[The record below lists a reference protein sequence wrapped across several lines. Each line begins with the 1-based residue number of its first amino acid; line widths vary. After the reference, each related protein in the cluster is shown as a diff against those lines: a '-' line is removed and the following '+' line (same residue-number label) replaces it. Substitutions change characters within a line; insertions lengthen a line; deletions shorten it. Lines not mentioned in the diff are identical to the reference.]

1 MRIVELQSIFAG
13 FAKFRLT
20 KNIFNFRMKY
30 KAKQTW
36 FNLICSL
43 VILLCSFSISHGA
56 QSHPITTLINAKWS
70 VTPIQLEIAE
80 YLSDASNQ
88 KFWIFIDDLVS
99 LKVTLD
105 ELENDYQRYKA
116 SIDVASKILTQAQLK
131 LLKLSLSLRT
141 FTPRIQS
148 NFMIADD
155 ILKRGDCEDKS
166 SAFVIAGGELACNL
180 EELKETLK
188 NPPTGTSSNSE
199 LYNFD
204 HIYPG
209 TENFELIATLYGEA
223 GSRKFNEFHR
233 LLKNEALKGNIK
245 YVTRHFIRHRSQ
257 TKVRLSGYGVELHLK
272 STEYKA
278 QDDSPRKD
286 NDEIIDTDQVE
297 NEIEGFNFATLKER
311 YPHLS
316 HSLDR
321 LRGSLMEKNEEIAP
335 LKAWEFQELGL
346 QAAERVAAIQGE
358 EALSILQ
365 FTAQN
370 FPTQAKTLVHSPV
383 SEDFKAEMKNNIDVF
398 AKNLN
403 LQPPDAALFLN
414 GMYFDAESLDVETL
428 LDTLKTESLTLDGL
442 NRIGFRGSASAPL
455 LALDFASQAKE
466 FAIDIRDS
474 SVVWVNDL
482 EVDKEYKRWG
492 GSVMDLLRPTFP
504 GMMRSV
510 RKNFFNLVI
519 VFDPIKPDARDLIK
533 MAESFVVN
541 MAPVRFGIVLDTR
554 AGTGDFNEVYRTINC
569 AFNFMH
575 QKKGTREALSFVIDI
590 FAATEKKD
598 DVTLETVRK
607 VFTKTNNKMSSDDVD
622 DALGDDSDFDYGRQ
636 LSEEFIERLGV
647 KKVPQALMNGVLL
660 AEKSLEDFEELILT
674 EIMQQTPTLQKA
686 IYRGELSDGEIVVD
700 YLMQQPHVMLR

>member
-1 MRIVELQSIFAG
+1 MNS
-13 FAKFRLT
+13 
-20 KNIFNFRMKY
+20 NS
-30 KAKQTW
+30 
-36 FNLICSL
+36 ICSL
-43 VILLCSFSISHGA
+43 VILLCSFSISQA
-56 QSHPITTLINAKWS
+56 AKSHPITTLINAKWS

-80 YLSDASNQ
+80 YLSDSSNQ
-88 KFWIFIDDLVS
+88 KFWLFIDDLAN

-105 ELENDYQRYKA
+105 ELESDYQRYKA
-116 SIDVASKILTQAQLK
+116 SIDVASKLLTQAQVK
-131 LLKLSLSLRT
+131 LLKLSLSLRSL
-141 FTPRIQS
+141 TPRIQS

-155 ILKRGDCEDKS
+155 ILKHGDCDDGAK
-166 SAFVIAGGELACNL
+166 AFVIIGGELVCNVKEL
-180 EELKETLK
+180 RQSLKKPNTEE
-188 NPPTGTSSNSE
+188 SSNSE
-199 LYNFD
+199 LYSFD
-204 HIYPG
+204 HIHPG
-209 TENFELIATLYGEA
+209 TENNLLITTLYGEA
-223 GSRKFNEFHR
+223 GSKEFNTFH
-233 LLKNEALKGNIK
+233 LVLKEEIKKGSIK
-245 YVTRHFIRHRSQ
+245 YVTRHFSRHRSQ

-286 NDEIIDTDQVE
+286 KDETIDADAAENDV
-297 NEIEGFNFATLKER
+297 EGFDFKVLKDR

-321 LRGSLMEKNEEIAP
+321 LQGSLLEKNEEIAP

-346 QAAERVAAIQGE
+346 QAAERVASIQGE

-370 FPTQAKTLVHSPV
+370 FPTQAKTLVHTPV
-383 SEDFKAEMKNNIDVF
+383 SEDFKAEMKNNIEVF
-398 AKNLN
+398 GRNLN

-414 GMYFDAESLDVETL
+414 GMYFDAETLDVESL
-428 LDTLKTESLTLDGL
+428 LDTLKKESLILDGL
-442 NRIGFRGSASAPL
+442 NRIGLRGTASGPL

-474 SVVWVNDL
+474 SVIWVNDL

-510 RKNFFNLVI
+510 RKNFFNLVL
-519 VFDPIKPDARDLIK
+519 VFDPVKPEVRDLIR

-541 MAPVRFGIVLDTR
+541 MAPVRFGLVLDTR
-554 AGTGDFNEVYRTINC
+554 LGKADLSDLYRSLNC
-569 AFNFMH
+569 AFNYMH
-575 QKKGTREALSFVIDI
+575 QKKGAKEALSFLMDI
-590 FAATEKKD
+590 FAATDKTS
-598 DVTLETVRK
+598 DVTLDTVK
-607 VFTKTNNKMSSDDVD
+607 SVFKKTNSKLSAEDVA
-622 DALGDDSDFDYGRQ
+622 DALGDDSDYDYGRQ

-647 KKVPQALMNGVLL
+647 KKVPQGLMNGVLL
-660 AEKSLEDFEELILT
+660 AEKSLNRDDFEELILT

-686 IYRGELSDGEIVVD
+686 IYRGELSEGENVID